1 MKNLQFKDMIR
12 RYGILIGLIGLIT
25 GFSILSERFFTISN
39 MLIVMR
45 QTSIVAFLAV
55 GMSFVIIGAG
65 IDLSVGS
72 VLAFSGAVGAGVMQN
87 GGIFFGILAGL
98 ALGTALGIFNG
109 IVITKLKIPSFI
121 ATLAM
126 MAIARG
132 GTLVYTDGRPIT
144 GLPSSFAFLGRG
156 YIGNVP
162 FPIILMLIIFILAYI
177 VLKLIRF
184 GRYVYATGG
193 NINAARASGIKVDNV
208 IISTFAISGFLSGLT
223 GMVLASRLNSAQP
236 TAGMGYELD
245 AIAAVVLGGT
255 NLFGGEGELWGTLV
269 GAFIMGI
276 LNNGLNM
283 LNVSSFYQQVVKG
296 IVILIA
302 VTVAQSGKK

>member
-25 GFSILSERFFTISN
+25 GFSVLSERFFAISN

-55 GMSFVIIGAG
+55 GMSFVILGAG

-98 ALGTALGIFNG
+98 ALGTALGAFNG
-109 IVITKLKIPSFI
+109 IVITKLKIPAFI

-177 VLKLIRF
+177 ILKLTRF

-236 TAGMGYELD
+236 TAGVGYELD

-255 NLFGGEGELWGTLV
+255 NLFGGEGELWGTLI

>member
-25 GFSILSERFFTISN
+25 GFSVLSERFFTISN

-55 GMSFVIIGAG
+55 GMSFVILGAG

-87 GGIFFGILAGL
+87 GGMFFGILAGL
-98 ALGTALGIFNG
+98 ALGTALGAFNG
-109 IVITKLKIPSFI
+109 IVITKLKIPAFI

-162 FPIILMLIIFILAYI
+162 FPIILMLIIFMLAYI
-177 VLKLIRF
+177 ILKLTRF

>member
-1 MKNLQFKDMIR
+1 MKNLQFKNIIR
-12 RYGILIGLIGLIT
+12 QYGILIGLIGLIT
-25 GFSILSERFFTISN
+25 VFSILSERFFTISN
-39 MLIVMR
+39 MFIVMR
-45 QTSIVAFLAV
+45 QTSIVAFLGV
-55 GMSFVIIGAG
+55 GMTFVILGAG

-72 VLAFSGAVGAGVMQN
+72 VLAFSGAVAAGVMQN

-98 ALGTALGIFNG
+98 ALGAALGAFSG
-109 IVITKLKIPSFI
+109 LVITKLRIPAFI

-156 YIGNVP
+156 YIGNIP
-162 FPIILMLIIFILAYI
+162 FPIILMLAIFILAYI
-177 VLKLIRF
+177 ILKLTRF

-193 NINAARASGIKVDNV
+193 NINAARASGIKVDNI
-208 IISTFAISGFLSGLT
+208 IISNFAISGFLSALT
-223 GMVLASRLNSAQP
+223 GIILASRLNSAQP

>member
-12 RYGILIGLIGLIT
+12 RYGILFGLIGLIT

-98 ALGTALGIFNG
+98 ALGTALGAFNG
-109 IVITKLKIPSFI
+109 IVITKLKIPAFI

-177 VLKLIRF
+177 VLKLTRF

>member
-25 GFSILSERFFTISN
+25 AFSILSERFFTISN

-55 GMSFVIIGAG
+55 GMTFVIMGAG

-98 ALGTALGIFNG
+98 ALGTALGAFNG
-109 IVITKLKIPSFI
+109 IVITKLKIPAFI

-177 VLKLIRF
+177 VLKLTRF

-193 NINAARASGIKVDNV
+193 NIHAARASGIKVDNV

>member
-1 MKNLQFKDMIR
+1 MKNLQFKNIIR
-12 RYGILIGLIGLIT
+12 QYGILFGLIGLVIV
-25 GFSILSERFFTISN
+25 FSLLSKQFFTISN

-45 QTSIVAFLAV
+45 QTSIVAFLGV
-55 GMSFVIIGAG
+55 GMTFVILGAG

-72 VLAFSGAVGAGVMQN
+72 VLAFSGAVAAGVIQKE
-87 GGIFFGILAGL
+87 GVFLGIFAGL
-98 ALGTALGIFNG
+98 ALGVILGAFSGLVIAKLRIPAF
-109 IVITKLKIPSFI
+109 IV
-121 ATLAM
+121 TLAM

-132 GTLVYTDGRPIT
+132 GTLVYTEGRPIT

-156 YIGNVP
+156 YIGNIP
-162 FPIILMLIIFILAYI
+162 FPIILTLIIFVLAYI
-177 VLKLIRF
+177 ILKLTRF

-193 NINAARASGIKVDNV
+193 NINAARASGIKVDNI
-208 IISTFAISGFLSGLT
+208 IISNFTISGFLSGLT
-223 GMVLASRLNSAQP
+223 GIVLASRLNSAQP

-302 VTVAQSGKK
+302 VTVAQSGEK

>member
-1 MKNLQFKDMIR
+1 MKNLQFKDIIR

-25 GFSILSERFFTISN
+25 AFSILSERFFTISN

-98 ALGTALGIFNG
+98 ALGTALGAFNG
-109 IVITKLKIPSFI
+109 IVITKLKIPAFI

-177 VLKLIRF
+177 ILKLTRF

-236 TAGMGYELD
+236 TAGVGYELD

-283 LNVSSFYQQVVKG
+283 LDVSSFYQQVVKG

>member
-1 MKNLQFKDMIR
+1 MKNLQFKDIIR

-25 GFSILSERFFTISN
+25 GFSVLSERFFTISN

-98 ALGTALGIFNG
+98 ALGTALGAFNG
-109 IVITKLKIPSFI
+109 IVITKLKIPAFI

-177 VLKLIRF
+177 ILKLTRF

-236 TAGMGYELD
+236 TAGVGYELD

>member
-1 MKNLQFKDMIR
+1 MRNLQFKDMIR

-25 GFSILSERFFTISN
+25 GFSVLSERFFTISN

-55 GMSFVIIGAG
+55 GMSFVILGAG

-98 ALGTALGIFNG
+98 ALGTALGAFNG

-162 FPIILMLIIFILAYI
+162 FPIILMLIIFILAFI
-177 VLKLIRF
+177 VLKLTRF

-193 NINAARASGIKVDNV
+193 NINAARASGIKVNNV

>member
-1 MKNLQFKDMIR
+1 MKNLQFKNIIR
-12 RYGILIGLIGLIT
+12 QYGILIGLIGLIT
-25 GFSILSERFFTISN
+25 VFSILSERFFTISN

-45 QTSIVAFLAV
+45 QTSIVAFLGV
-55 GMSFVIIGAG
+55 GMTFVILGAG

-72 VLAFSGAVGAGVMQN
+72 VLAFSGEVGAGVMQN

-98 ALGTALGIFNG
+98 ALGTALGAFNG
-109 IVITKLKIPSFI
+109 IVITKLKIPAFI

-144 GLPSSFAFLGRG
+144 GLPYSFAFLGRG

-162 FPIILMLIIFILAYI
+162 FPIILMLIIFILSYI
-177 VLKLIRF
+177 VLKLTRF

>member
-1 MKNLQFKDMIR
+1 MKNLQFKNIIR
-12 RYGILIGLIGLIT
+12 QYGILIGLIGLIT
-25 GFSILSERFFTISN
+25 VFSILSKRFFTISN

-45 QTSIVAFLAV
+45 QTSIVAFLGV
-55 GMSFVIIGAG
+55 GMTFVILGAG

-98 ALGTALGIFNG
+98 ALGTALGAFNG
-109 IVITKLKIPSFI
+109 MVITKLKIPAFI

-144 GLPSSFAFLGRG
+144 GLPYSFAFLGRG

-162 FPIILMLIIFILAYI
+162 FPIILMLIIFIFAYI
-177 VLKLIRF
+177 VLKLTRF

>member
-25 GFSILSERFFTISN
+25 AFSILSERFFTISN

-45 QTSIVAFLAV
+45 QTSIVAFLGV
-55 GMSFVIIGAG
+55 GMTFVILGAG

-72 VLAFSGAVGAGVMQN
+72 VLAFSGAVAAGVMQSR
-87 GGIFFGILAGL
+87 GIFFGILAGL
-98 ALGTALGIFNG
+98 AVGTALGAFSG
-109 IVITKLKIPSFI
+109 LVITKLRIPAFI

-132 GTLVYTDGRPIT
+132 GTLIYTDGRPIT
-144 GLPSSFAFLGRG
+144 GLPSFFAFLGRG
-156 YIGNVP
+156 YIGNIP
-162 FPIILMLIIFILAYI
+162 FPIILMMAIFVLAYI
-177 VLKLIRF
+177 ILKLTRF

-223 GMVLASRLNSAQP
+223 GIVLASRLNSAQP

>member
-1 MKNLQFKDMIR
+1 MNNFKFKNVVRQ
-12 RYGILIGLIGLIT
+12 YGILIGLIGLIT
-25 GFSILSERFFTISN
+25 VFSLLSERFFTISN

-45 QTSIVAFLAV
+45 QTSIVAFLGV
-55 GMSFVIIGAG
+55 GMTFVILGAG

-72 VLAFSGAVGAGVMQN
+72 VLAFSGAVAAGVMQN

-98 ALGTALGIFNG
+98 ALGAALGAFSG
-109 IVITKLKIPSFI
+109 LVITKLRIPAFI

-156 YIGNVP
+156 YIGNIP
-162 FPIILMLIIFILAYI
+162 FPIILMLAIFVLAYI
-177 VLKLIRF
+177 ILKLTRF

-193 NINAARASGIKVDNV
+193 NINAARASGIKVDNI
-208 IISTFAISGFLSGLT
+208 IISNFTISGFLSALT
-223 GMVLASRLNSAQP
+223 GIILASRLNSAQP

>member
-98 ALGTALGIFNG
+98 ALGTALGAFNG
-109 IVITKLKIPSFI
+109 IVITKLKIPAFI

-177 VLKLIRF
+177 VLKLTRF

>member
-1 MKNLQFKDMIR
+1 MKNLQFKDIIR

-98 ALGTALGIFNG
+98 ALGTALGAFNG

-177 VLKLIRF
+177 VLKLTRF

-193 NINAARASGIKVDNV
+193 NINAARASGIKVNNV

-296 IVILIA
+296 IVILMA

>member
-1 MKNLQFKDMIR
+1 MKNLQFKDIIR

-25 GFSILSERFFTISN
+25 AFSILSERFFTISN

-55 GMSFVIIGAG
+55 GMSFVILGAG

-98 ALGTALGIFNG
+98 ALGTALGAFNG
-109 IVITKLKIPSFI
+109 IVITKLKIPAFI

-177 VLKLIRF
+177 VLKLTRF

>member
-1 MKNLQFKDMIR
+1 MKNLQYKDMIR

-25 GFSILSERFFTISN
+25 GFSVLSERFFTISN

-55 GMSFVIIGAG
+55 GMSFVILGAG

-98 ALGTALGIFNG
+98 ALGAALGAFSG

-177 VLKLIRF
+177 VLKLTRF

>member
-25 GFSILSERFFTISN
+25 GFSVLSDRFFTISN

-55 GMSFVIIGAG
+55 GMSFVILGAG

-98 ALGTALGIFNG
+98 ALGTALGTFNG
-109 IVITKLKIPSFI
+109 IVITKLKIPAFI

-177 VLKLIRF
+177 ILKLTRF

-236 TAGMGYELD
+236 TAGVGYELD

-255 NLFGGEGELWGTLV
+255 NLFGGEGELWGTLI

>member
-1 MKNLQFKDMIR
+1 MKNLQFKDILR

-87 GGIFFGILAGL
+87 GGIFFGIIAGL
-98 ALGTALGIFNG
+98 ALGTALGAFNG
-109 IVITKLKIPSFI
+109 IVITKLKIPAFI

-132 GTLVYTDGRPIT
+132 GTLVFTDGRPIT

-162 FPIILMLIIFILAYI
+162 FPIILMLIIFVLAYI
-177 VLKLIRF
+177 ILKLTRF

>member
-1 MKNLQFKDMIR
+1 MRNLQFKDMIR

-25 GFSILSERFFTISN
+25 GFSVLSERFFTISN

-55 GMSFVIIGAG
+55 GMSFVILGAG

-87 GGIFFGILAGL
+87 GGIFFGILVGL
-98 ALGTALGIFNG
+98 ALGAALGAFSG

-177 VLKLIRF
+177 VLKLTRF

>member
-1 MKNLQFKDMIR
+1 MKNLQFKDIIR

-25 GFSILSERFFTISN
+25 AFSILSERFFTISN

-98 ALGTALGIFNG
+98 ALGTALGAFNG
-109 IVITKLKIPSFI
+109 IVITKLKIPAFI

-156 YIGNVP
+156 YVGNVP

-177 VLKLIRF
+177 ILKLTRF

-236 TAGMGYELD
+236 TAGVGYELD

-283 LNVSSFYQQVVKG
+283 LDVSSFYQQVVKG

>member
-25 GFSILSERFFTISN
+25 GFSVLSERFFTISN

-45 QTSIVAFLAV
+45 QTSIVAFLAM
-55 GMSFVIIGAG
+55 GMTFVILGAG

-72 VLAFSGAVGAGVMQN
+72 ILAFSGAVGAGVMQSR
-87 GGIFFGILAGL
+87 GIFFGILAGL
-98 ALGTALGIFNG
+98 ALGAALGAFSG
-109 IVITKLKIPSFI
+109 IVITKLKIPAFI

-177 VLKLIRF
+177 VLKLTRF

>member
-1 MKNLQFKDMIR
+1 MKNLQFKNIIR
-12 RYGILIGLIGLIT
+12 QYGILIGLIGLIT
-25 GFSILSERFFTISN
+25 VFSILSERFFTISN

-45 QTSIVAFLAV
+45 QTSIVAFLGV
-55 GMSFVIIGAG
+55 GMTFVILGAG

-87 GGIFFGILAGL
+87 EGIFFGILAGL
-98 ALGTALGIFNG
+98 ALGTALGAFNG
-109 IVITKLKIPSFI
+109 IVITKLKIPAFI

-162 FPIILMLIIFILAYI
+162 FPIILMLIIFILSYI
-177 VLKLIRF
+177 VLKLTRF

>member
-1 MKNLQFKDMIR
+1 MINLQFKDMIR
-12 RYGILIGLIGLIT
+12 RYGILIGFIGLIT
-25 GFSILSERFFTISN
+25 AFSILSERFFTISN

-55 GMSFVIIGAG
+55 GMSFVILGAG

-98 ALGTALGIFNG
+98 ALGTVLGAFNG
-109 IVITKLKIPSFI
+109 IVITKLKIPAFI

-177 VLKLIRF
+177 VLKLTRF

>member
-12 RYGILIGLIGLIT
+12 RYGILIGFIGLIIA
-25 GFSILSERFFTISN
+25 FSILSERFFTISN

-55 GMSFVIIGAG
+55 GMSFVILAAG

-87 GGIFFGILAGL
+87 GGVFLGVLAGL
-98 ALGTALGIFNG
+98 ALGTALGVFNG
-109 IVITKLKIPSFI
+109 IVITKLKIPAFI

-162 FPIILMLIIFILAYI
+162 FPIMLMLIIFILAYI
-177 VLKLIRF
+177 FLKLTRF

-255 NLFGGEGELWGTLV
+255 SLFGGEGELWGTLI

>member
-1 MKNLQFKDMIR
+1 MKNLQFKDIIR

-98 ALGTALGIFNG
+98 ALGTALGAFNG

-177 VLKLIRF
+177 VLKLTRF

-193 NINAARASGIKVDNV
+193 NINAARASGIKVNNV

-302 VTVAQSGKK
+302 VIVAQSGKK

>member
-1 MKNLQFKDMIR
+1 MKNLHFKDMIR

-25 GFSILSERFFTISN
+25 GFSVLSERFFTISN

-87 GGIFFGILAGL
+87 GGIFFGILVGL
-98 ALGTALGIFNG
+98 ALGTVLGAFNG
-109 IVITKLKIPSFI
+109 IVITKLKIPAFI

-177 VLKLIRF
+177 ILKLTRF

-236 TAGMGYELD
+236 TAGVGYELD

-269 GAFIMGI
+269 GALIMGI

>member
-25 GFSILSERFFTISN
+25 GFSVLSERFFTISN

-55 GMSFVIIGAG
+55 GMSFVILGAG

-87 GGIFFGILAGL
+87 GGMFFGILAGL
-98 ALGTALGIFNG
+98 ALGTALGAFNG
-109 IVITKLKIPSFI
+109 IVITKLKIPAFI

-162 FPIILMLIIFILAYI
+162 FPIILMLIIFVLAYI
-177 VLKLIRF
+177 VLKLTRF

-193 NINAARASGIKVDNV
+193 NINAARASGIKVNNV

-255 NLFGGEGELWGTLV
+255 SLFGGEGELWGTLV

-283 LNVSSFYQQVVKG
+283 LNVSSFYQQVAKG

-302 VTVAQSGKK
+302 ITVAQSGKK

>member
-12 RYGILIGLIGLIT
+12 RYGILIGFIGLIIA
-25 GFSILSERFFTISN
+25 FSILSERFFTISN

-55 GMSFVIIGAG
+55 GMSFVILGAG

-72 VLAFSGAVGAGVMQN
+72 VLAFSGAVGAGAMQN
-87 GGIFFGILAGL
+87 GGVFLGVLAGL
-98 ALGTALGIFNG
+98 ALGTALGVFNG
-109 IVITKLKIPSFI
+109 IVITKLKIPAFI

-177 VLKLIRF
+177 FLKLTRF

-269 GAFIMGI
+269 GAFIMSI

>member
-1 MKNLQFKDMIR
+1 MKNSRLQDIIR
-12 RYGILIGLIGLIT
+12 QYGILIGLAGLMIV
-25 GFSILSERFFTISN
+25 FSVLSERFFTISN
-39 MLIVMR
+39 MLIVLR
-45 QTSIVAFLAV
+45 QTSIVAFLAF
-55 GMSFVIIGAG
+55 GMTFVIIGAG

-72 VLAFSGAVGAGVMQN
+72 VLAFSGAVGAGVMQ
-87 GGIFFGILAGL
+87 GGNVFLGILAGL
-98 ALGTALGIFNG
+98 AMGAVLGFFSGL
-109 IVITKLKIPSFI
+109 VITKLRIPAFI

-144 GLPSSFAFLGRG
+144 GLPSTFAFLGRG
-156 YIGNVP
+156 YISRIP
-162 FPIILMLIIFILAYI
+162 FPIILMMTVFFIAYI
-177 VLKLIRF
+177 ILKLTRF

-193 NINAARASGIKVDNV
+193 NINAARASGIKVQN
-208 IISTFAISGFLSGLT
+208 IIIANFTISGLLSGLS
-223 GMVLASRLNSAQP
+223 GIILASRLNSAQP
-236 TAGMGYELD
+236 TAGLGYELD

>member
-1 MKNLQFKDMIR
+1 MKNINFKNIIR
-12 RYGILIGLIGLIT
+12 QYGILIGLIGLIT
-25 GFSILSERFFTISN
+25 VFSILSERFFTISN

-45 QTSIVAFLAV
+45 QTSIVAFLGV
-55 GMSFVIIGAG
+55 GMTFVILGAG

-72 VLAFSGAVGAGVMQN
+72 VLAFSGAVAAGVMQN
-87 GGIFFGILAGL
+87 EGIFLGILAGL
-98 ALGTALGIFNG
+98 AVGTALGAFSG
-109 IVITKLKIPSFI
+109 LVITKLKIPAFI

-126 MAIARG
+126 MTIARG
-132 GTLVYTDGRPIT
+132 STLVYTDGRPIT

-156 YIGNVP
+156 YIGNIP
-162 FPIILMLIIFILAYI
+162 FPIILMLIIFVLAYI
-177 VLKLIRF
+177 ILKLTRF

-193 NINAARASGIKVDNV
+193 NINAARASGIKVNNI
-208 IISTFAISGFLSGLT
+208 IISNFAISGFLSGLT
-223 GMVLASRLNSAQP
+223 GIILASRLNSAQP

-255 NLFGGEGELWGTLV
+255 NLFGGEGELWGTLI

>member
-25 GFSILSERFFTISN
+25 GFSVLSDRFFTISN

-55 GMSFVIIGAG
+55 GMSFVILGAG

-98 ALGTALGIFNG
+98 ALGTALGAFNG
-109 IVITKLKIPSFI
+109 IVITKLKIPAFI

-177 VLKLIRF
+177 VLKLTRF

-236 TAGMGYELD
+236 TAGVGYELD

>member
-25 GFSILSERFFTISN
+25 GFSVLSERFFTISN

-55 GMSFVIIGAG
+55 GMSFVILGAG

-98 ALGTALGIFNG
+98 ALGTALGAFNG
-109 IVITKLKIPSFI
+109 IVITKLKIPSFL

-132 GTLVYTDGRPIT
+132 GPLVYTDGRPIT

-162 FPIILMLIIFILAYI
+162 FPIILMLIIFVLAYI
-177 VLKLIRF
+177 VLKLTRF

-193 NINAARASGIKVDNV
+193 NINAARASGIKVNNV

>member
-1 MKNLQFKDMIR
+1 MKNIKFKNIIR
-12 RYGILIGLIGLIT
+12 QYGILIGLVGLIIV
-25 GFSILSERFFTISN
+25 FSILSERFFTISN

-45 QTSIVAFLAV
+45 QTSIVAFLGV
-55 GMSFVIIGAG
+55 GMTFVILGAG

-72 VLAFSGAVGAGVMQN
+72 VLAFSGAVAAGVMQN
-87 GGIFFGILAGL
+87 EGIFLGILAGL
-98 ALGTALGIFNG
+98 AMGTALGAFSG
-109 IVITKLKIPSFI
+109 LVITKLKIPAFI

-156 YIGNVP
+156 YIGNIP
-162 FPIILMLIIFILAYI
+162 FPIILMLIIFALAYI
-177 VLKLIRF
+177 ILKLTRF

-193 NINAARASGIKVDNV
+193 NINAARASGIKVDNI
-208 IISTFAISGFLSGLT
+208 IISNFAISGFLSGLT
-223 GMVLASRLNSAQP
+223 GIVLASRLNSAQP

-255 NLFGGEGELWGTLV
+255 NLFGGEGELWGTLI

>member
-25 GFSILSERFFTISN
+25 AFSVLSERFFTISN

-55 GMSFVIIGAG
+55 GMSFVILGAG

-98 ALGTALGIFNG
+98 ALGTALGAFNG
-109 IVITKLKIPSFI
+109 IVITKLKIPAFI

-177 VLKLIRF
+177 VLKLTRF

>member
-25 GFSILSERFFTISN
+25 GFSVLSERFFTISN

-55 GMSFVIIGAG
+55 GMSFVILGAG

-98 ALGTALGIFNG
+98 AMGTALGTFNG
-109 IVITKLKIPSFI
+109 IVITKLKIPAFI

-177 VLKLIRF
+177 ILKLTRF

>member
-12 RYGILIGLIGLIT
+12 RYGILFGLIGLIT

-98 ALGTALGIFNG
+98 ALGTALGAFNG
-109 IVITKLKIPSFI
+109 IVITKLKIPAFI

-177 VLKLIRF
+177 ILKLTRF

-236 TAGMGYELD
+236 TAGVGYELD

>member
-1 MKNLQFKDMIR
+1 MKNLQYKDMIR

-25 GFSILSERFFTISN
+25 GFSVLSERFFTISN

-55 GMSFVIIGAG
+55 GMSFVILGAG

-87 GGIFFGILAGL
+87 GGMFFGILAGL
-98 ALGTALGIFNG
+98 ALGAALGAFSG
-109 IVITKLKIPSFI
+109 IVITKLKIPAFI

-177 VLKLIRF
+177 VLKLTRF